1 MQVQRF
7 GFARGPQWLVEGF
20 RLYRLNPFSLAANLM
35 LMWLA
40 LMFSGLLLMPF
51 ASLILPA
58 AVAPWIGQLPL
69 ALLLPA
75 LSVGMLNA
83 CEDLRQGRPLSPV
96 RVFSGLQRNA
106 PRLFVLGAI
115 YYVGTLVA
123 LAITSAM
130 DDGMLLETM
139 RDSSKLAAEDIDSA
153 GLLRSMLTL
162 VVLSLPAMA
171 ANWFAPA
178 LTGWRGIPPVKA
190 AFFSLVACW
199 RNLFAF
205 IGYALTVLA
214 LFWLLP
220 SLFGGIIARGSPQL
234 GASVILLLPMLMLP
248 ALYASF
254 YATTRD
260 VLPELFDG
268 EKTA

>member
-1 MQVQRF
+1 MQVRRF
-7 GFARGPQWLVEGF
+7 GFLRGAQWLLEGF
-20 RLYRLNPFSLAANLM
+20 RLYRVNPFSLAANLM

-40 LMFSGLLLMPF
+40 LMFAGLLLMPV
-51 ASLILPA
+51 ATLILPA

-106 PRLFVLGAI
+106 PRLFALGAI

-123 LAITSAM
+123 LALTSAM
-130 DDGMLLETM
+130 DGGMLLAAM
-139 RDSSKLAAEDIDSA
+139 RDSSKLASEDVDSA
-153 GLLRSMLTL
+153 AMLQSMLTL

-178 LTGWRGIPPVKA
+178 LTGWRGVPPVKA
-190 AFFSLVACW
+190 AFFSIVACW
-199 RNLFAF
+199 RNVAAF
-205 IGYALTVLA
+205 LGYALTVLGC
-214 LFWLLP
+214 FWLLP
-220 SLFGGIIARGSPQL
+220 SLLGGIVARGAPQL
-234 GASVILLLPMLMLP
+234 GVSLILLLPMLMAP
-248 ALYASF
+248 ALYGSF

-268 EKTA
+268 EAA